1 MTDPRDQIRKV
12 MEQAT
17 ASVTQMCTASADRC
31 EKQMQ
36 AQKMVTKAA
45 TAGLADASR
54 LLGECRAELASLRG
68 PEDVVSRAR
77 RRARS
82 PARSPRRPVRRRAS
96 SRRSPS
102 RRRRRRVRRW

>member
-17 ASVTQMCTASADRC
+17 ASVTKMCTASAARC

-45 TAGLADASR
+45 TAGLADARPS
-54 LLGECRAELASLRG
+54 ASA
-68 PEDVVSRAR
+68 AR
-77 RRARS
+77 T
-82 PARSPRRPVRRRAS
+82 
-96 SRRSPS
+96 
-102 RRRRRRVRRW
+102 RVTA